1 MWSLFLHESGKD
13 LLPLPHQKKDG
24 MKRIL
29 YVVGLLA
36 LLCGCENRPSMVE
49 QRKAE
54 IRRNDSLEL
63 AQARLDWACADS
75 VATFKAVSYTHL
87 TLPTKA

>member
-24 MKRIL
+24 MKRIV

-75 VATFKAVSYTHL
+75 VATFKEAVRL
-87 TLPTKA
+87 